1 MTSTTRT
8 NARRAACWW
17 VGLGLTA
24 AICAAPGLACASS
37 VDLFYERTVMTAADA
52 RCGLFE
58 ASVGSALAAARA
70 QARGAALRAGASRA
84 TLTAVERRA
93 SQKAAGAACDS
104 ADLNLAASRVR
115 SAFEGYAKL
124 IKMDYPGD
132 VSQWRADRSSTLTAA
147 RWRLAQDTTFD
158 GGTMVFG
165 LAGRIGANRLM
176 AVASFDDGATPYAA
190 RLVLR
195 DDGLTF
201 GAYLDA
207 RGDSLD
213 RLPLARRLPPVAA
226 QIAYAA
232 EARSR
237 AGLDLLPK
245 DLKKGW
251 AFRFPAEAART
262 LSGLDPREA
271 VMVEFLFEGQA
282 PRRAYVE
289 VGDFAAGRAF
299 LQVANARP

>member
-1 MTSTTRT
+1 MGIGL
-8 NARRAACWW
+8 AAA
-17 VGLGLTA
+17 V
-24 AICAAPGLACASS
+24 CAAPGLASASS

-52 RCGLFE
+52 RCGLFT
-58 ASVGSALAAARA
+58 APVGSALAAARA
-70 QARGAALRAGASRA
+70 QARGASLRAGAGRDI
-84 TLTAVERRA
+84 LNAVERRA
-93 SQKAAGAACDS
+93 TQKAGAVACDS
-104 ADLNLAASRVR
+104 ADLDLAASRVR
-115 SAFEGYAKL
+115 DAFEGYAKL

-132 VSQWRADRSSTLTAA
+132 VSQWLADRSSSSTGA
-147 RWRLAQDTTFD
+147 RWRLSQDGAFD
-158 GGTMVFG
+158 GGRMVFG

-176 AVASFDDGATPYAA
+176 AVANFEDGATPYAA

-195 DDGLTF
+195 DDNLTF

-207 RGDSLD
+207 RGEALD
-213 RLPLARRLPPVAA
+213 RLPLPRRLPPVAA
-226 QIAYAA
+226 QTAYAA

-245 DLKKGW
+245 DLKSGW

-271 VMVEFLFEGQA
+271 VMVEFLFEGRA

-299 LQVANARP
+299 LQVANR